1 MEGAALA
8 EKRALD
14 RAVSQAWHTEM
25 FARTKRL
32 KKLSAYLVEDA
43 GVKLD
48 PVAGLTAMFEQ
59 LQAKGK
65 FARITRH

>member
-8 EKRALD
+8 EKRRYDQAI
-14 RAVSQAWHTEM
+14 SQAWHTEM

-32 KKLSAYLVEDA
+32 KKLSSYLKDE
-43 GVKLD
+43 GEQTN
-48 PVAGLTAMFEQ
+48 PVAGLTAMFKQ

-65 FARITRH
+65 FAKITQH